1 MHDKKIIVVGGG
13 VAGVC
18 CVEELDSLLS
28 DGQVPS
34 TSDIDTDANSH
45 VWKIVFITG
54 SRGFIKIVTD
64 TEKVSFLWFCS
75 EKFGT
80 IFSDIYLHF

>member
-1 MHDKKIIVVGGG
+1 MHEKKIVVVGGG

-28 DGQVPS
+28 AEQVPS
-34 TSDIDTDANSH
+34 TSDTDFDSDISDIE
-45 VWKIVFITG
+45 WKIVFITG

-64 TEKVSFLWFCS
+64 TEKV
-75 EKFGT
+75 
-80 IFSDIYLHF
+80 IFY